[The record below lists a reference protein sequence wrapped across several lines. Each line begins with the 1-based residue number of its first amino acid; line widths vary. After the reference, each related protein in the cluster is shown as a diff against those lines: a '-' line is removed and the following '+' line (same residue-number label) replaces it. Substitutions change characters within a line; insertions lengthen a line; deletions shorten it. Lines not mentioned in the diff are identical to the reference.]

1 MICIVAVLLQ
11 TLMMNALHVVLF
23 SVAALL
29 GLGVLVHSKQMQ
41 YYEQPIMQQPMPM
54 MQQQQVGY
62 ADAGYGYGGYGGD
75 MGQYVMMPAGYG
87 GYGGS
92 GGFSM
97 SLGGGGMSWWI
108 WFIREYFFI
117 KLGDNTFVFE

>member
-1 MICIVAVLLQ
+1 MVFIRHWVISIVAVLLQ

-41 YYEQPIMQQPMPM
+41 YYEQPIVQQPMPVM
-54 MQQQQVGY
+54 QQQVGY

-97 SLGGGGMSWWI
+97 SLGTGGLGGSWWLY
-108 WFIREYFFI
+108 FIREYFF
-117 KLGDNTFVFE
+117 V